1 MITFSENQQK
11 IVDALEAVNHMNN
24 DKNNDL
30 IKRVIELE
38 NELNLM
44 KEQLDRLCG
53 CLYPQALGKD
63 DLEYIATGKQK
74 GGAE

>member
-1 MITFSENQQK
+1 MADKDRIT
-11 IVDALEAVNHMNN
+11 
-24 DKNNDL
+24 
-30 IKRVIELE
+30 ELE

-44 KEQLDRLCG
+44 KEQLYRLCG

-74 GGAE
+74 GGTE